1 MEMFKKVFIITGI
14 ASLLAAL
21 FFLGGHLL
29 SQNPPQV
36 QAIEPVKT
44 FGAVLW
50 GTRSLDMLV
59 QGVIIFIG
67 AVGVFTLMA
76 NLFNEG
82 ANVEALHSSKTEV
95 KQ

>member
-1 MEMFKKVFIITGI
+1 MEMFKKFFITIGI

-21 FFLGGHLL
+21 FFLGGHML
-29 SQNPPQV
+29 SQTAPQV
-36 QAIEPVKT
+36 QAISPVKT
-44 FGAVLW
+44 FGEVLW
-50 GTRSLDMLV
+50 GTRSLDMLI

-76 NLFNEG
+76 DLFNEG
-82 ANVEALHSSKTEV
+82 ARVEAKHSTNPEV